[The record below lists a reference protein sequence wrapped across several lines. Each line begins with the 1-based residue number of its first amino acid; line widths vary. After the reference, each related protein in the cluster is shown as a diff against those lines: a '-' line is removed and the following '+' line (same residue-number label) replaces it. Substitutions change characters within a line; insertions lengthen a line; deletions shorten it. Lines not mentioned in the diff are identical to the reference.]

1 MTFIK
6 RTAIIFAP
14 LMLTG
19 CALTKW
25 VVDNQQSIEGAGD
38 TAEGFG
44 PYGAIASLAI
54 TTAVGLAKWVEH
66 KSTTKELVQV
76 MQKAKKDLDPEAKK
90 VLVKAFDTHMPTK
103 LKKIVAK
110 IKGK

>member
-6 RTAIIFAP
+6 RTAMIFAP
-14 LMLTG
+14 LALTG
-19 CALTKW
+19 CAVTKW
-25 VVDNQQSIEGAGD
+25 VVDNKEAFESAGD

-54 TTAVGLAKWVEH
+54 TTAIGISKWVEH
-66 KSTTKELVQV
+66 KSTTKELVGV
-76 MQKAKKDLDPEAKK
+76 MQKAKTDLDPKAKK
-90 VLVKAFDTHMPTK
+90 ILVDNLHKHMPSK
-103 LKKIVAK
+103 LKKVVSK